1 MGRILAVDFGLR
13 RMGLAVSDLLGI
25 TAQGIPTLSVGNKA
39 EGVRSVVEA
48 CIQWE
53 ASEIVVGLPLN
64 MDGTKGEMAQEARR
78 FADRIEAASGLPVT
92 CWDERLTTVSAQ
104 RVLQESGMRQDRKK
118 GAADRIAAT
127 LLLENYMQSREQQGD
142 QWRE

>member
-1 MGRILAVDFGLR
+1 
-13 RMGLAVSDLLGI
+13 MGLAVSDLLRI
-25 TAQGIPTLSVGNKA
+25 TAQGIPTISVGNKA
-39 EGVRSVVEA
+39 EGIRGISEA

-64 MDGTKGEMAQEARR
+64 MDGTKGEMAGEAER
-78 FADRIEAASGLPVT
+78 FADRLQAETGLPVT

-104 RVLQESGMRQDRKK
+104 RVLQESGMRQIREK

-127 LLLENYMQSREQQGD
+127 LLLENYMQFRRRQGD
-142 QWRE
+142 MERE